1 VGSARTSSFN
11 VFAGLWVV
19 NDVFGL
25 ETLGYAEAVGGEIDG
40 DDALGIAET
49 GIGGTGTG
57 ATETAGTAGTAGT
70 VGTDESGGA
79 VLTILERMGMCGTA
93 TSFEVAGPVDF
104 DIFTLVFSVKE
115 LSRSLAARFGF
126 ALAGG
131 LDATPAQDAMTS
143 TLLVPLSLSSGC
155 CRLLMGRDTAR

>member
-1 VGSARTSSFN
+1 VRTSSFD

-25 ETLGYAEAVGGEIDG
+25 ETLGYAEPVGGEIDG
-40 DDALGIAET
+40 VDTLGIA
-49 GIGGTGTG
+49 GIGTG
-57 ATETAGTAGTAGT
+57 ATETGATGTAGTAGT

-104 DIFTLVFSVKE
+104 DIFTVVSSIKE
-115 LSRSLAARFGF
+115 LNRSLAA
-126 ALAGG
+126 
-131 LDATPAQDAMTS
+131 
-143 TLLVPLSLSSGC
+143 
-155 CRLLMGRDTAR
+155 

>member
-1 VGSARTSSFN
+1 VGSARISSFD

-49 GIGGTGTG
+49 GTDGTGTG
-57 ATETAGTAGTAGT
+57 ATETGATGTAGTAGTAGT

-93 TSFEVAGPVDF
+93 TNFEVAGPVDF
-104 DIFTLVFSVKE
+104 DIFTVVFSVKE
-115 LSRSLAARFGF
+115 LSRSL
-126 ALAGG
+126 
-131 LDATPAQDAMTS
+131 PA
-143 TLLVPLSLSSGC
+143 
-155 CRLLMGRDTAR
+155 